1 MTRFL
6 RLHPVLKF
14 GNFPTIVHPPCK
26 GLEEIKFSVWNR
38 AHWLI
43 LGLANPC
50 PGKVLCIGRVGDGNM
65 PGWGVGGER
74 RLRRSWA
81 SFSASDPAGEDGS
94 SALAAPWAEVGVHV
108 VRAASLSCP
117 PRPEACPG
125 SPAAAEGDPPRLQE
139 GQGGCKG
146 GAGRRGSPRE
156 RARSW
161 LPEAA
166 GG

>member
-1 MTRFL
+1 
-6 RLHPVLKF
+6 
-14 GNFPTIVHPPCK
+14 
-26 GLEEIKFSVWNR
+26 
-38 AHWLI
+38 
-43 LGLANPC
+43 
-50 PGKVLCIGRVGDGNM
+50 M

-74 RLRRSWA
+74 RLRHSCA

-108 VRAASLSCP
+108 VWAESLSCP

-125 SPAAAEGDPPRLQE
+125 SPAAAEGDPPRAAGRTGRVQRRSRAPRE
-139 GQGGCKG
+139 PK
-146 GAGRRGSPRE
+146 GAGGSGRE